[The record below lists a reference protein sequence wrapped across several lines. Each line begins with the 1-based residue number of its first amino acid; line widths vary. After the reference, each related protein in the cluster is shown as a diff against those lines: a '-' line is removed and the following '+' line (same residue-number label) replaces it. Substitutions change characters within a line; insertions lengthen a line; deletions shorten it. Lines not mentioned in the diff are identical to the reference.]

1 MILVVAPLLALWSS
15 VSPPSSPS
23 TVSWLL
29 LRASPKQVV
38 DRVRVQQS
46 APVHE
51 HREGYFA
58 VDGGHAAFIAGS
70 RTAASVAEAVL
81 VGRFYVKNFS
91 EMYFLIAHHTKKLF
105 HHTKYPNFDPSSLAT
120 IGTWEAE
127 TW

>member
-1 MILVVAPLLALWSS
+1 MVVCFAAVLAIA
-15 VSPPSSPS
+15 
-23 TVSWLL
+23 VSWLL

-81 VGRFYVKNFS
+81 VGRFYFPAHKIRQNFLRNV
-91 EMYFLIAHHTKKLF
+91 FLDLF
-105 HHTKYPNFDPSSLAT
+105 HHTKY
-120 IGTWEAE
+120 
-127 TW
+127 